1 MAGTPPYNAAFLR
14 VTSNRKRTCYFLLG
28 NGQETR
34 WICPMLITQSP
45 CFRLLGWLGVWFFLT
60 GGGHAQLTGGAATV
74 SAGVSIG
81 QVRIGETLDDVH
93 RALGTPK
100 LSDAA
105 MGGKLLFSHQT
116 RIRGQSR
123 ISRVSQKIN
132 RQGRI
137 CEAAVLGGQ
146 LGDLPLPGSSLTWDR
161 RYARRT
167 QKPWNKESL
176 I

>member
-1 MAGTPPYNAAFLR
+1 MFFFKQVEHRSLYRTLSNGWDAALQCPVSSRYLYPKTHLLLLAWKRPWNPLDLSHVDHAVALFSVTGLVGCLVFPY
-14 VTSNRKRTCYFLLG
+14 G
-28 NGQETR
+28 R
-34 WICPMLITQSP
+34 WARSVE
-45 CFRLLGWLGVWFFLT
+45 R
-60 GGGHAQLTGGAATV
+60 GAATI

-123 ISRVSQKIN
+123 ISRASQKI
-132 RQGRI
+132 
-137 CEAAVLGGQ
+137 
-146 LGDLPLPGSSLTWDR
+146 
-161 RYARRT
+161 
-167 QKPWNKESL
+167 
-176 I
+176 

>member
-1 MAGTPPYNAAFLR
+1 MPRFFA
-14 VTSNRKRTCYFLLG
+14 SNRKRTCYFLLG
-28 NGQETR
+28 NGHETR

-45 CFRLLGWLGVWFFLT
+45 CFRLLGCSGVWFFLT

-123 ISRVSQKIN
+123 ISRASQKKIERLSQWDFRPGLARAVNSVQHSHKLN
-132 RQGRI
+132 RL
-137 CEAAVLGGQ
+137 A
-146 LGDLPLPGSSLTWDR
+146 
-161 RYARRT
+161 
-167 QKPWNKESL
+167 
-176 I
+176 